1 MEGTGGERRG
11 WAVTRERIQKDE
23 LLWPERATSPTHLS
37 PLLLNS
43 FFFFF
48 LAFFGANCKIMRRRG
63 AKTEGGVR
71 QGIRK
76 VVDETGRIKT
86 VRGTIAGV
94 LTTQGLG

>member
-1 MEGTGGERRG
+1 M
-11 WAVTRERIQKDE
+11 ARESD
-23 LLWPERATSPTHLS
+23 LS
-37 PLLLNS
+37 HTPLLLNS
-43 FFFFF
+43 VFF
-48 LAFFGANCKIMRRRG
+48 LAFFWANCKIMRRG
-63 AKTEGGVR
+63 AKTERGVR